1 MSVKIAKN
9 RKSTTPRK
17 SLKFLQGGALTPP
30 GHLSKEAAEQWTAFT
45 KEYDFDDAGLLVLM
59 TSLEAFDRMR
69 MAQAELKAHG
79 KTTFL
84 TRYGELKP
92 HPACAVETRNRSQY
106 QQGLGSLGLDKEP
119 IKEPGRPAGS

>member
-1 MSVKIAKN
+1 MATTTKRAK
-9 RKSTTPRK
+9 KPAPRRV
-17 SLKFLQGGALTPP
+17 LGFLQGGKLTPP
-30 GHLSKEAAEQWTAFT
+30 AQLSKEAAEQWTAFT
-45 KEYDFDDAGLLVLM
+45 KEFAFDDAGLLVLM

-79 KTTFL
+79 QTTFL